1 MYVHISKYET
11 WLEIFM
17 KHFCDYVSLT
27 VQFVKIRVDMAKL
40 RLSKL
45 FLGKV

>member
-1 MYVHISKYET
+1 MYIFVNIKLGWKY
-11 WLEIFM
+11 FM

-40 RLSKL
+40 RPSKW
-45 FLGKV
+45 FLDKV